1 MSIVQAV
8 LLGILGGFGIW
19 DSRVFGLWMIERPLI
34 LGPLVGIILGDLQT
48 GIIVGASL
56 ELVMMG
62 VVGIGSATPPDTVS
76 GSILATAFAITS
88 GLDISAAVA
97 LALPIATLGQLVGI
111 VDRTANAFFVS
122 KADKAAERGDFSGVD
137 RALWGGAAL
146 FFASYFVL
154 VFAGALLGSAVIG
167 TFVEM
172 IPESVTNGL
181 SVASGM
187 LPALGIAI
195 LMQLL
200 FNTKNAAF
208 FFVGWVFTS
217 LIGVNTVGAAVIG
230 TTIAYI
236 IFQYTKNEKTALAAA
251 EGDGGCEMSDDLG
264 GEL

>member
-122 KADKAAERGDFSGVD
+122 KDKF
-137 RALWGGAAL
+137 
-146 FFASYFVL
+146 
-154 VFAGALLGSAVIG
+154 
-167 TFVEM
+167 
-172 IPESVTNGL
+172 
-181 SVASGM
+181 
-187 LPALGIAI
+187 
-195 LMQLL
+195 
-200 FNTKNAAF
+200 
-208 FFVGWVFTS
+208 
-217 LIGVNTVGAAVIG
+217 
-230 TTIAYI
+230 
-236 IFQYTKNEKTALAAA
+236 
-251 EGDGGCEMSDDLG
+251 
-264 GEL
+264 

>member
-34 LGPLVGIILGDLQT
+34 LGPLVGIILRDLQT

-137 RALWGGAAL
+137 RALWGGAPCFCKL
-146 FFASYFVL
+146 FCTRICRGITRICRYRNICRNDSGKCHKWFISCKRYAP
-154 VFAGALLGSAVIG
+154 GS
-167 TFVEM
+167 
-172 IPESVTNGL
+172 
-181 SVASGM
+181 
-187 LPALGIAI
+187 GII
-195 LMQLL
+195 LMRLL

-208 FFVGWVFTS
+208 FFVEWVLTS

>member
-1 MSIVQAV
+1 MPKF
-8 LLGILGGFGIW
+8 L
-19 DSRVFGLWMIERPLI
+19 
-34 LGPLVGIILGDLQT
+34 
-48 GIIVGASL
+48 
-56 ELVMMG
+56 
-62 VVGIGSATPPDTVS
+62 S
-76 GSILATAFAITS
+76 GY
-88 GLDISAAVA
+88 
-97 LALPIATLGQLVGI
+97 
-111 VDRTANAFFVS
+111 N
-122 KADKAAERGDFSGVD
+122 

-208 FFVGWVFTS
+208 FFVGWVLTS